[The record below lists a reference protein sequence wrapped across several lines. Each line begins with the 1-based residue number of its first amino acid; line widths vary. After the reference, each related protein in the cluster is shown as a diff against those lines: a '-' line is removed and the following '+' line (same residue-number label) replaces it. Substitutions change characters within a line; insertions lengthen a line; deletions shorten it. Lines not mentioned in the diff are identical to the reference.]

1 MSEGATITGF
11 MSANVY
17 VADLPRALAFYRD
30 VLGLEVAG
38 EMGPDARFLRVG
50 DNRWGVFLEG
60 GYAPAAMDER
70 SSRMAFTLRAASA
83 SAMHAKLRSAG
94 ATMIHGAPQDMGNA
108 TFWFQF
114 RDPDGNILELIGA
127 E

>member
-1 MSEGATITGF
+1 MSHDASITGF
-11 MSANVY
+11 MGANVY

-38 EMGPDARFLRVG
+38 EMGPGARFLRVG

-60 GYAPAAMDER
+60 GYAPSAPDER
-70 SSRMAFTLRAASA
+70 ASRVSITLRAASA
-83 SAMHAKLRSAG
+83 GAMHARLTEAG
-94 ATMIHGAPQDMGNA
+94 TTLIHDAPQDMGNA

-114 RDPDGNILELIGA
+114 RDPDGNILEMIGA
-127 E
+127 Q

>member
-17 VADLPRALAFYRD
+17 VTDLQRALSFYRD
-30 VLGLEVAG
+30 VLGLEIAG

-60 GYAPAAMDER
+60 GYAPATVDER
-70 SSRMAFTLRAASA
+70 ASRMAFTLRAASA
-83 SAMHAKLRSAG
+83 GAMHARLREAG
-94 ATMIHGAPQDMGNA
+94 AELIHDAPQDMGNA
-108 TFWFQF
+108 TYWFQF

-127 E
+127 A